1 MSGEAFHN
9 GELLLDDWVFP
20 DDFNSEQLE
29 LFSAWISEGY
39 EQFVD
44 TDYSYI
50 RWLEQYHPEALPP
63 DRYTLY
69 QACFLLSH
77 HSLQLIMPI
86 LQQQVQDLL
95 RDQRTS
101 QLKLFQVE
109 VQSKKELVAKL
120 TTMQQLL

>member
-44 TDYSYI
+44 TDYS
-50 RWLEQYHPEALPP
+50 
-63 DRYTLY
+63 
-69 QACFLLSH
+69 
-77 HSLQLIMPI
+77 
-86 LQQQVQDLL
+86 
-95 RDQRTS
+95 
-101 QLKLFQVE
+101 
-109 VQSKKELVAKL
+109 
-120 TTMQQLL
+120 